1 MISSLFIC
9 SQDRSPHGARTLDE
23 VAQQLALGVP
33 QLSVV
38 LMMLEMKKA
47 ARRLPGNRYERC

>member
-23 VAQQLALGVP
+23 EKGAILGRDRP
-33 QLSVV
+33 PGKMNLS
-38 LMMLEMKKA
+38 LLGGHP
-47 ARRLPGNRYERC
+47 LGTSTGPGH